1 MNQLLFQRKVL
12 SDEINENE
20 TDKNKNLGKTRN

>member
-12 SDEINENE
+12 SDEKNENE
-20 TDKNKNLGKTRN
+20 TDKNLGKTRN